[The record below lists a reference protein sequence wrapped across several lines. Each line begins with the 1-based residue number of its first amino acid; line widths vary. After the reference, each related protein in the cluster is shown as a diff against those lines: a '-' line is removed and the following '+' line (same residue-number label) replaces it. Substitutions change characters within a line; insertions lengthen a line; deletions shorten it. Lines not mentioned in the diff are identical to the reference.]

1 VSTQVVDDDQEIA
14 NCAPRIH
21 PLLLAALERLSRR
34 DLSAAEACRRLGG
47 LAVELELTQPS
58 YQTVRVLLGEIRRCG
73 SRPTTAQVLFEIAAR
88 TRSPH
93 ALTQHLAGTLPPL
106 SK

>member
-1 VSTQVVDDDQEIA
+1 MSTQLIDDNPDIA
-14 NCAPRIH
+14 NCAPRLH
-21 PLLLAALERLSRR
+21 PLLLAALERLARR
-34 DLSAAEACRRLGG
+34 DLSAAEACRRLGA
-47 LAVELELTQPS
+47 LAMELELTQPS
-58 YQTVRVLLGEIRRCG
+58 YQTVRVLLAESRRRG